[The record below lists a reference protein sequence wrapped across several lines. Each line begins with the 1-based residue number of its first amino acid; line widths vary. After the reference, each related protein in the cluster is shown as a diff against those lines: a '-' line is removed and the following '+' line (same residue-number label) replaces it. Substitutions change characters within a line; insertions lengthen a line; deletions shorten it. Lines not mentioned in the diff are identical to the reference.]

1 MDINIINFSDFDY
14 SKIKLSNPINITS
27 TRKKIFIGYENED
40 NVHILSPY
48 LNNNLIYTTPI
59 KHNFIKL
66 IFDPFIGPIYDFYK
80 LIENFETNIKTHI
93 NQIMPH
99 YNFISIIKSDQT
111 DIFDD
116 DKDDNENNNI
126 NDNLNISY
134 IHLKLNLNET
144 RDGKITK
151 IYDSHSFECD
161 ITNLKNGWKYKCL
174 IHFNYIWFDSDKKRC
189 GLSLDLT
196 QLKIY
201 QPSYLSKCLID
212 NNQTLLNPTHI
223 SHLQHPMNLIN
234 STQSNHNFIP
244 TLTTQNTIHNNSN
257 NNVTNNIN
265 NNQTINNIKPIMVV
279 PNAMELLNIK
289 NALKKVV

>member
-1 MDINIINFSDFDY
+1 MDINIVSFSNFVYD
-14 SKIKLSNPINITS
+14 KIKLSEPINITS
-27 TRKKIFIGYENED
+27 NRKKIFIGYEEED

-48 LNNNLIYTTPI
+48 LNNNLIYTMPT
-59 KHNFIKL
+59 KYQFIK
-66 IFDPFIGPIYDFYK
+66 INFDPFVGQIYNFYK
-80 LIENFETNIKTHI
+80 LIENFEENIKAHI
-93 NQIMPH
+93 NDTMPNYH
-99 YNFISIIKSDQT
+99 FVSIIKSDQN

-116 DKDDNENNNI
+116 DDDDNEC
-126 NDNLNISY
+126 LNTSY
-134 IHLKLNLNET
+134 IHLKLNLTET

-151 IYDSHSFECD
+151 IYNSQSSECD

-223 SHLQHPMNLIN
+223 SHIQHPMNLMMQ
-234 STQSNHNFIP
+234 SQSNHNFVP
-244 TLTTQNTIHNNSN
+244 TLTTPNTIHNNLN

>member
-40 NVHILSPY
+40 NIHILSPY

-151 IYDSHSFECD
+151 IYDSNSIECE
-161 ITNLKNGWKYKCL
+161 INKLKNGWKYKCL
-174 IHFNYIWFDSDKKRC
+174 IHFNYIWFDSEKKRC
-189 GLSLDLT
+189 GLSLDIS
-196 QLKIY
+196 QIKIY

-212 NNQTLLNPTHI
+212 NSQSSHSLQNQIYTNIIPYNI
-223 SHLQHPMNLIN
+223 SQ
-234 STQSNHNFIP
+234 T
-244 TLTTQNTIHNNSN
+244 NNSN
-257 NNVTNNIN
+257 KQYNNTDQIESLQNNTNQYKQIQNNV
-265 NNQTINNIKPIMVV
+265 QTINNIKPIMIM

-289 NALKKVV
+289 NALKKVL

>member
-1 MDINIINFSDFDY
+1 
-14 SKIKLSNPINITS
+14 
-27 TRKKIFIGYENED
+27 
-40 NVHILSPY
+40 
-48 LNNNLIYTTPI
+48 
-59 KHNFIKL
+59 
-66 IFDPFIGPIYDFYK
+66 
-80 LIENFETNIKTHI
+80 
-93 NQIMPH
+93 MPN
-99 YNFISIIKSDQT
+99 YNFVSIIKSDQN

-116 DKDDNENNNI
+116 EDNNEY
-126 NDNLNISY
+126 LNTSY
-134 IHLKLNLNET
+134 IHLKLNISEA

-151 IYDSHSFECD
+151 IYNSQSSECD

-212 NNQTLLNPTHI
+212 NNQPLSNQM
-223 SHLQHPMNLIN
+223 HLMIP
-234 STQSNHNFIP
+234 SQSNQHFLP
-244 TLTTQNTIHNNSN
+244 TLPTQNTAHNNIN

-265 NNQTINNIKPIMVV
+265 NSQTINNIKPIMVV